1 MLNPAT
7 PVIPSDLGATHRP
20 GLFRFGNDANVPS
33 YWMAPHCRCVPVP
46 VACLSPLRACPRCV
60 PVPVVCLSPLC
71 ACPRCVPVPVVW
83 MAPLCACPRCVDGPV
98 AWMAPL
104 CGWPHIA
111 CVSLPTFQLRCH
123 PPFSDGATHRLG
135 LFRFGNEVPV
145 AVPAIEDFAGTGH
158 FRGDRDPGSV
168 QCLSSLRACHRCV
181 PVPVVWTA
189 PLCACP
195 RCVDGPTLLA
205 FRSPPFSCGATH
217 LSVTH
222 LSVTVPPT
230 GSDCFVLATRFR
242 RRCQPVRVSLEPVI
256 SAETGIQGACN
267 ACPRCVLVAWDSRAI
282 HRPAFI
288 LPPG

>member
-1 MLNPAT
+1 MPPTGPDCFVLAT
-7 PVIPSDLGATHRP
+7 MQTCLHIG
-20 GLFRFGNDANVPS
+20 
-33 YWMAPHCRCVPVP
+33 WPHIV

-83 MAPLCACPRCVDGPV
+83 MAPLC
-98 AWMAPL
+98 
-104 CGWPHIA
+104 GW
-111 CVSLPTFQLRCH
+111 
-123 PPFSDGATHRLG
+123 
-135 LFRFGNEVPV
+135 
-145 AVPAIEDFAGTGH
+145 
-158 FRGDRDPGSV
+158 
-168 QCLSSLRACHRCV
+168 
-181 PVPVVWTA
+181 
-189 PLCACP
+189 P

-242 RRCQPVRVSLEPVI
+242 RRCQPLRVSLEPVI